1 MPWADLE
8 AEDRAVVAAVAS
20 PVVVDRSAASPVVVD
35 RSAVSPAAVAA
46 AGVSEAASAA
56 SDAGGRRHGRP
67 WEAVRVAASGHF

>member
-8 AEDRAVVAAVAS
+8 AEDRAVVAA
-20 PVVVDRSAASPVVVD
+20 AASPVVVD

-46 AGVSEAASAA
+46 AGASGAASAA